1 MADAGRHPN
10 IRILSNSEVV
20 EIEGEPGN
28 YTVTILRWPR
38 YVDESKCTGCRTC
51 ESFCPEVMPNPF
63 DEYLGTTKAIG
74 VWCPQAVPA
83 KAYIEREKC
92 IYFLGKCTICEA
104 VCKNKAIDFKQKRVR
119 GKVRVGAIIIATG
132 YEVFKPEGGTYG
144 YGVFENVFTSLEY
157 ERVLS
162 ASGPTQGEILR
173 RTDKKVPNKIA
184 WIQCV
189 GSRDLRNGRSYCSA
203 TCCGYAIKQ
212 AIVTKNHHPHIETV
226 IFHNDIR
233 TFGKGLEDLY
243 ERAKRMGVKFI
254 RGRSPLI
261 KENPENHNLIVT
273 YLSDGKLRQ
282 EEFEMVILSVGVLP
296 QRTNRKMSELFG
308 LELNHHGFFEV
319 SPFYPLKDGK
329 RGIFVSGNT
338 IAPMDIPDT
347 ICSTSAVAAQVAELL
362 APARGSLAVK
372 KEYPPERP
380 VGDEEPRI
388 GVFVCHCGSNIAEI
402 VDVKE
407 VVQYV
412 KTLKGVVYAEDQ
424 VVSCS
429 NEGLTRITQ
438 LIKEHSL
445 NRVVVAA
452 CTPRTHEPVFRE
464 ALKEAGL
471 NPYLLEMV
479 NIREHCSWV
488 HPFEKEEATQKAKEL
503 LRMAIWRARELE
515 PLQEPHFGVT
525 KSALVLGGGLA
536 GMVAALSLARQGF
549 EVYLVEKEKELGG
562 NLREIYF
569 TLEGEEVGAFLK
581 RLINEVEAE
590 ERIKVFKGYKL
601 SSLSGYVGN
610 FISTIESSEGEKIEL
625 SHGVVIIAT
634 GGKPLKPTE
643 YEYGKSER
651 ILTQRELEGK
661 IARGEL
667 PEKLKTVVMIQCV
680 QARDEERPY
689 CSRICCGQAIKNSLK
704 LKESFPDVQIMVF
717 YRDMRTY
724 GFIEDLYREARGKGV
739 LFIRYDLEKKP
750 QVELNHD
757 KLKVKAWEP
766 VLKREIE
773 VEADLVVLSVPVD
786 SRENLEL
793 SQQLGLPLSSDGF
806 FMEAHIKLRPVDF
819 TVDGFFLCGMAHY
832 PKFIPETIA
841 QAKSAALRAALILS
855 QDQLKGS
862 GVVCEVREDL
872 CMGCGACV
880 EVCSYRALQL
890 VEVKKE
896 LKKAQC
902 NAVLCRGDGLCS
914 SVCPT
919 GAIRLRHFTEEQIL
933 SEIDGLMEEGL
944 QS

>member
-92 IYFLGKCTICEA
+92 IYFIGKCTICEA

-173 RTDKKVPNKIA
+173 RSDKKVPHKIA

-189 GSRDLRNGRSYCSA
+189 GSRDLRNGKSYCSA

-212 AIVTKNHHPHIETV
+212 AMVTKNHHPNIETV

-233 TFGKGLEDLY
+233 TFGKGLEELY
-243 ERAKRMGVKFI
+243 ERAKRMGVRFI

-261 KENPENHNLIVT
+261 KENPKNHNLIVT
-273 YLSDGKLRQ
+273 HLSHGKLIE
-282 EEFEMVILSVGVLP
+282 EEFEMVILSVGILP

-319 SPFYPLKDGK
+319 SPFYPLEDGK

-407 VVQYV
+407 VVRYV

-452 CTPRTHEPVFRE
+452 CTPRTHEQVFRE

-488 HPFEKEEATQKAKEL
+488 HPLEKEEATQKAKEL
-503 LRMAIWRARELE
+503 MRMAVWRARELE
-515 PLQEPHFGVT
+515 PLQEPFFGVT

-549 EVYLVEKEKELGG
+549 EVYLVEKEKDLGG
-562 NLREIYF
+562 NLLEIHF
-569 TLEGEEVGAFLK
+569 TLEGEEVMPFLK
-581 RLINEVEAE
+581 RLINEVESE

-643 YEYGKSER
+643 YEYGKSTV
-651 ILTQRELEGK
+651 ILTQRELEEK
-661 IARGEL
+661 IAKGEL
-667 PEKLKTVVMIQCV
+667 PKKLKTVVMIQCV

-689 CSRICCGQAIKNSLK
+689 CSRICCGQAIKNILK
-704 LKESFPDVQIMVF
+704 LKESFSDVQIMVF

-724 GFIEDLYREARGKGV
+724 GFIEDFYREARGKGV
-739 LFIRYDLEKKP
+739 LFIRYDLERKP
-750 QVELNHD
+750 QVELRD
-757 KLKVKAWEP
+757 GKLKVKALES

-773 VEADLVVLSVPVD
+773 VEADLLVLSVPVD
-786 SRENLEL
+786 ARGNLEL

-890 VEVKKE
+890 VEVKKD
-896 LKKAQC
+896 LKKVQC

-919 GAIRLRHFTEEQIL
+919 GAIRLRHFTEEQML
-933 SEIDGLMEEGL
+933 SQIDSLMEEGL

>member
-83 KAYIEREKC
+83 KAYIEKEKC

-157 ERVLS
+157 ERILS

-173 RTDKKVPNKIA
+173 RSDKKIPHKIA

-189 GSRDLRNGRSYCSA
+189 GSRDLKNGRSYCSA

-212 AIVTKNHHPHIETV
+212 AMVTKNHHPNIETV

-243 ERAKRMGVKFI
+243 ERANRMGVKFI

-273 YLSDGKLRQ
+273 YLSEGKLRQ

-319 SPFYPLKDGK
+319 SPFYPLEDGK
-329 RGIFVSGNT
+329 TGIFVSGNT

-347 ICSTSAVAAQVAELL
+347 ICSTSAVAAQAAELL
-362 APARGSLAVK
+362 SSSRGSLAVK

-380 VGDEEPRI
+380 VRNEEPRV

-407 VVQYV
+407 VVRYV
-412 KTLKGVVYAEDQ
+412 KTLKGVVCAEDQ

-438 LIKEHSL
+438 LIKEHGL

-488 HPFEKEEATQKAKEL
+488 HPLEKEEATQKAKEL
-503 LRMAIWRARELE
+503 LRMAIWRVRELE
-515 PLQEPHFGVT
+515 PLQEPLFGVT

-562 NLREIYF
+562 NLRELYF
-569 TLEGEEVGAFLK
+569 TLEGEEAGPFLK
-581 RLINEVEAE
+581 RLINEVEFE
-590 ERIKVFKGYKL
+590 EKIKVFKGYKL

-610 FISTIESSEGEKIEL
+610 FISTIESSDGEKIEL

-634 GGKPLKPTE
+634 GGKPLKPTA

-667 PEKLKTVVMIQCV
+667 PERLKTVVMIQCV
-680 QARDEERPY
+680 QARDEKRPY

-704 LKESFPDVQIMVF
+704 LKERCPDVQIMVF

-724 GFIEDLYREARGKGV
+724 GFIEDLYRKARGKGV
-739 LFIRYDLEKKP
+739 LFIRYDLERKP
-750 QVELNHD
+750 QVELNDD
-757 KLKVKAWEP
+757 KLKIKAWEP

-773 VEADLVVLSVPVD
+773 VEADLLVLSVPVD
-786 SRENLEL
+786 SRGNLEL

-819 TVDGFFLCGMAHY
+819 TLDGFFLCGMAHY
-832 PKFIPETIA
+832 PKFIPETIV

-890 VEVKKE
+890 VEPKKD

>member
-51 ESFCPEVMPNPF
+51 ETFCPEVMPNPF

-83 KAYIEREKC
+83 KAYIERERC
-92 IYFLGKCTICEA
+92 VYFLGQCTICEA

-132 YEVFKPEGGTYG
+132 YEVFKPEGWTYG

-157 ERVLS
+157 ERILS

-173 RTDKKVPNKIA
+173 RSDRKIPHRIA

-189 GSRDLRNGRSYCSA
+189 GSRDLRNGKSYCSA
-203 TCCGYAIKQ
+203 ICCGYAIKQ
-212 AIVTKNHHPHIETV
+212 AIVTKSHHPDMETV

-243 ERAKRMGVKFI
+243 ERAKRMGVRFI
-254 RGRSPLI
+254 RGRLPLI
-261 KENPENHNLIVT
+261 KENPENHNLILT

-296 QRTNRKMSELFG
+296 QRTNKKMSELFG

-388 GVFVCHCGSNIAEI
+388 GVFVCHCGSNIADI

-412 KTLKGVVYAEDQ
+412 KNLKGVVYAEDQ

-438 LIKEHSL
+438 LIKERGL

-471 NPYLLEMV
+471 NPYLLEMI

-488 HPFEKEEATQKAKEL
+488 HPLEKEEATQKAKEL

-515 PLQEPHFGVT
+515 PLQEPFFGVT

-562 NLREIYF
+562 NLREIHF
-569 TLEGEEVGAFLK
+569 TLEGEEVGPFLK
-581 RLINEVEAE
+581 RLINEVESE
-590 ERIKVFKGYKL
+590 KRIKVFKGYRL

-610 FISTIESSEGEKIEL
+610 FLSTIESSEGKKIEL

-634 GGKPLKPTE
+634 GGKPLTPSE

-661 IARGEL
+661 IVRGEL

-680 QARDEERPY
+680 QARDENRPY

-704 LKESFPDVQIMVF
+704 LKEKFPQVRIIVL

-724 GFIEDLYREARGKGV
+724 GFIEDLYREARVKGV
-739 LFIRYDLEKKP
+739 LFIRYDLERKP
-750 QVELNHD
+750 QVELKD
-757 KLKVKAWEP
+757 DKVKVKVWEP

-773 VEADLVVLSVPVD
+773 VEADLLVLSVPVD
-786 SRENLEL
+786 SRGNLEL
-793 SQQLGLPLSSDGF
+793 SQQLGLSLSSDGF

-862 GVVCEVREDL
+862 GVVCEVREDR

-890 VEVKKE
+890 VEVRKD

-902 NAVLCRGDGLCS
+902 NPVLCRGDGLCS

-919 GAIRLRHFTEEQIL
+919 GAIRLKHFTEEQIL

-944 QS
+944 GS

>member
-83 KAYIEREKC
+83 KAYIERGKC

-132 YEVFKPEGGTYG
+132 YEVFKPEGGAYG
-144 YGVFENVFTSLEY
+144 YGVFGNVFTSLEY
-157 ERVLS
+157 ERILS

-329 RGIFVSGNT
+329 IGIFVSGNT

-347 ICSTSAVAAQVAELL
+347 ICSTSAAAAQAAELL
-362 APARGSLAVK
+362 SEVRGSLAVK

-407 VVQYV
+407 VVRYV
-412 KTLKGVVYAEDQ
+412 KTLKDVVYAEDQ

-429 NEGLTRITQ
+429 NQGLTRITQ

-488 HPFEKEEATQKAKEL
+488 HPLEKEEATQKAKEL

-549 EVYLVEKEKELGG
+549 EVYLVEKEKKLGG

-569 TLEGEEVGAFLK
+569 TLEGEEVGPFLK
-581 RLINEVEAE
+581 RLINEVES
-590 ERIKVFKGYKL
+590 ERNIKVFKGYKL

-610 FISTIESSEGEKIEL
+610 FISTIESFEGEKIEL

-667 PEKLKTVVMIQCV
+667 PERIKTVVMIQCV
-680 QARDEERPY
+680 QARDEKRPY

-704 LKESFPDVQIMVF
+704 LKERFSDVQIMVF

-739 LFIRYDLEKKP
+739 LFIRYDLERKP
-750 QVELNHD
+750 QVELSED
-757 KLKVKAWEP
+757 RVKVKAWEP

-773 VEADLVVLSVPVD
+773 VEADLLVLSVPVD

-806 FMEAHIKLRPVDF
+806 FMEDHIKLRPVDF

-890 VEVKKE
+890 VEVKKD